1 MKCVKLHFMSS
12 NLNTHICIS
21 LMGSVPNAV
30 CTFWVHKY
38 TVGWLWKVKKP
49 GIKLKGVSALDWM
62 DLFATWFN
70 GKEKT
75 TFMGINIHLSRSINL
90 VGTFYGSLHWVL
102 QLARGVGGY
111 LLPVF
116 SFGYFHIP
124 NELAIVIV
132 KWEYFWYF

>member
-1 MKCVKLHFMSS
+1 
-12 NLNTHICIS
+12 
-21 LMGSVPNAV
+21 
-30 CTFWVHKY
+30 
-38 TVGWLWKVKKP
+38 
-49 GIKLKGVSALDWM
+49 M

-75 TFMGINIHLSRSINL
+75 TFMESIHLSRSINL
-90 VGTFYGSLHWVL
+90 VGTFYGPFIGFCNRR
-102 QLARGVGGY
+102 QGY

-132 KWEYFWYF
+132 KWEYFWYFFNYVPVASICYTCSKLLW